1 MPCHSVRRKTQ
12 TQLSGYISVCDT
24 NRDVCLYTTTTRPSR
39 RPYRQTYEAKRIAR
53 EAGIATSEFKLSLRV
68 AALCVLLVC
77 LAVLALPLE
86 VAEVGVEALR
96 VELTTAE
103 VVGIEAF
110 AAPDWTW
117 KYMPW
122 KRIREN
128 KVKISKLYSCKLGR
142 RTHRDGLAK
151 LARLLKG
158 SGRMLE
164 SIKGPKRII
173 MSSVRRTDM

>member
-1 MPCHSVRRKTQ
+1 MH
-12 TQLSGYISVCDT
+12 
-24 NRDVCLYTTTTRPSR
+24 PSR
-39 RPYRQTYEAKRIAR
+39 RPYRYTYEAKRMAI
-53 EAGIATSEFKLSLRV
+53 ETGIATSEFKLPLRV

-103 VVGIEAF
+103 VDGIEAF

-122 KRIREN
+122 KSIREQGE
-128 KVKISKLYSCKLGR
+128 ISKLHSCKLWR

-151 LARLLKG
+151 LARLFERFE
-158 SGRMLE
+158 RMLE
-164 SIKGPKRII
+164 SIKGPESMI
-173 MSSVRRTDM
+173 MSSVGLTDM

>member
-24 NRDVCLYTTTTRPSR
+24 NRDACLYTTTTRPSTR
-39 RPYRQTYEAKRIAR
+39 PSLRPYRHTYEAKRITR
-53 EAGIATSEFKLSLRV
+53 EAGIATSEFKLPLRV

-96 VELTTAE
+96 VELTTGE

-110 AAPDWTW
+110 AAPDWTS
-117 KYMPW
+117 KYMAW
-122 KRIREN
+122 KSIR
-128 KVKISKLYSCKLGR
+128 K
-142 RTHRDGLAK
+142 
-151 LARLLKG
+151 
-158 SGRMLE
+158 
-164 SIKGPKRII
+164 KRK
-173 MSSVRRTDM
+173 T